1 MARRQTLSVGLDIG
15 STWVRVVALSADG
28 GVVRYRGHAA
38 VPSRGWHRGQLADQG
53 VVAETVRTAIRE
65 AERVSGDHIGS
76 AVVGVGGPSVR
87 AQQGRGLYEFG
98 RRRPIEQ
105 GDLVY
110 AVELA
115 AKARLDAGRLL
126 LQVLAQDFTVDG
138 QPPMLHPLNIECQR
152 LEAHALLVTTSA
164 QEHQALVSAVNQASL
179 RVEETVFEPMA
190 AAFAAIL
197 ADERGG
203 GVALVDVGG
212 QSTNVVYYD
221 GDAMLYAIGMPVSG
235 DHFTRDIG
243 EVKALSFDE
252 AERLKFAH
260 GCALLGLTA
269 DNIIIELPAEMG
281 RPAREISR
289 RELIETLEARAM
301 QLFELVERFR
311 LHNARD
317 LPLREGVVLVGGG
330 VQLEGMVEVA
340 ERVLGC
346 PARLGFPRGIAEWPE
361 ELMTPIWTTAA
372 GLAMYS
378 ARLSAR
384 RDPKSSGPS
393 LWSLLTGRS

>member
-1 MARRQTLSVGLDIG
+1 VARRQNLAVGLDIG
-15 STWVRVVALSADG
+15 SAWIRLVVLSADG
-28 GVVRYRGHAA
+28 GVVQYRGHSQTL
-38 VPSRGWHRGQLADQG
+38 SRGWHRGQLADQSA
-53 VVAETVRTAIRE
+53 VAEAVRAAVRE
-65 AERVSGDHIGS
+65 AERICDDHIGS
-76 AVVGVGGPSVR
+76 AVIGVGGPSVR

-98 RRRPIEQ
+98 RRRPIDQ

-115 AKARLDAGRLL
+115 SKARLEAGRLL

-138 QPPMLHPLNIECQR
+138 QAPMLHPLNIECQR
-152 LEAHALLVTTSA
+152 LEAHALLVTSSA
-164 QEHQALVSAVNQASL
+164 QEHQALVSAVNLASI

-190 AAFAAIL
+190 AAYASIL
-197 ADERGG
+197 PDERNG
-203 GVALVDVGG
+203 GVAVVDVGAH
-212 QSTNVVYYD
+212 STNVVYYD

-301 QLFELVERFR
+301 QIFELVERFR

-317 LPLREGVVLVGGG
+317 LALREGIVLVGGG
-330 VQLEGMVEVA
+330 SQLEGMVEAA

-346 PARLGFPRGIAEWPE
+346 PARLGFPRGIADWPE
-361 ELMTPIWTTAA
+361 ELMTPVWTTAA
-372 GLAMYS
+372 GLAMYA
-378 ARLSAR
+378 ARLHTR
-384 RDPKSSGPS
+384 KETRVSGPS

>member
-1 MARRQTLSVGLDIG
+1 LARTLPFAVGLDIG
-15 STWVRVVALSADG
+15 SAWTRLVALSAEG
-28 GVVRYRGHAA
+28 GVARYRGHAA
-38 VPSRGWHRGQLADQG
+38 VPSQGWLRGQLADQSA
-53 VVAETVRTAIRE
+53 VAETVRAAVRQAE
-65 AERVSGDHIGS
+65 AVCGGHIGS

-98 RRRPIEQ
+98 RRRPIGQ
-105 GDLVY
+105 DDMVY

-115 AKARLDAGRLL
+115 AKARLEAGRLL

-138 QPPMLHPLNIECQR
+138 QPPLLHPLNIECQR
-152 LEAHALLVTTSA
+152 LEAHALLITTSA

-190 AAFAAIL
+190 AAYASIL
-197 ADERGG
+197 AGERNG
-203 GVALVDVGG
+203 GVALVDIGAH
-212 QSTNVVYYD
+212 STNAVYYD

-235 DHFTRDIG
+235 DHFTRDVG

-252 AERLKFAH
+252 AERLKIAH

-289 RELIETLEARAM
+289 RELIETLEARAL
-301 QLFELVERFR
+301 QLFSLVERFR
-311 LHNARD
+311 AQYARD
-317 LPLREGVVLVGGG
+317 VALREGVVLVGGG
-330 VQLEGMVEVA
+330 AQLEGMVEAA
-340 ERVLGC
+340 EKVLGC
-346 PARLGFPRGIAEWPE
+346 PARLGFARGIAEWPE
-361 ELMTPIWTTAA
+361 ELMSPVWTTAA

-378 ARLSAR
+378 ARLQAR
-384 RDPKSSGPS
+384 KEGKSGGPS
-393 LWSLLTGRS
+393 LWSLFTGKA

>member
-1 MARRQTLSVGLDIG
+1 MARKHHIAVGLDIG
-15 STWVRVVALSADG
+15 SAWIRIVVLTAEG
-28 GVVRYRGHAA
+28 GVVRFLGHACA
-38 VPSRGWHRGQLADQG
+38 PSRGWHRGQLADQSA
-53 VVAETVRTAIRE
+53 VADAVRAAVRTAE
-65 AERVSGDHIGS
+65 SACGEHIGS
-76 AVVGVGGPSVR
+76 AVVGVGGPGVR

-98 RRRPIEQ
+98 RRRPIEH

-115 AKARLDAGRLL
+115 AKARLDAGRLM

-138 QPPMLHPLNIECQR
+138 QPPMLHPLNIECSR
-152 LEAHALLVTTSA
+152 LEAHALLVTASA

-190 AAFAAIL
+190 AAYASIL
-197 ADERGG
+197 SDERGG
-203 GVALVDVGG
+203 GVALVDIGAH
-212 QSTNVVYYD
+212 STNVVYYD

-235 DHFTRDIG
+235 DHFTRDVG

-260 GCALLGLTA
+260 GCAMLGLTA
-269 DNIIIELPAEMG
+269 DNIIIELPSEMG

-301 QLFELVERFR
+301 QVFELVERFR
-311 LHNARD
+311 IHNARD
-317 LPLREGVVLVGGG
+317 VPLREGVVLVGGAS
-330 VQLEGMVEVA
+330 QLEGMVEAA

-346 PARLGFPRGIAEWPE
+346 PARLGFPRGISEWPE
-361 ELMTPIWTTAA
+361 ELMLPVWTTAA

-378 ARLSAR
+378 ARLQARKDGRSA
-384 RDPKSSGPS
+384 GPS
-393 LWSLLTGRS
+393 LRSLFTGKS

>member
-1 MARRQTLSVGLDIG
+1 MARRNQFAVGLDIG
-15 STWVRVVALSADG
+15 SAWTRLVALSAEG
-28 GVVRYRGHAA
+28 GVARYRGHAA
-38 VPSRGWHRGQLADQG
+38 VLSRGWHRGQMADQNA
-53 VVAETVRTAIRE
+53 VAETVRAVVRD
-65 AERVSGDHIGS
+65 AEVLCGDHIGS

-98 RRRPIEQ
+98 RRRPIDH
-105 GDLVY
+105 GDMVY

-115 AKARLDAGRLL
+115 AKARLEAGRLL

-138 QPPMLHPLNIECQR
+138 QAPMLHPLNIECQR
-152 LEAHALLVTTSA
+152 LEAHALLVTASA

-179 RVEETVFEPMA
+179 RVDETVFEPMA
-190 AAFAAIL
+190 AAYASIL

-203 GVALVDVGG
+203 GVALVDIGAH
-212 QSTNVVYYD
+212 STNAVYYD

-235 DHFTRDIG
+235 DHFTRDVG

-252 AERLKFAH
+252 AERLKIAH

-269 DNIIIELPAEMG
+269 DNIIIELPSEMG

-311 LHNARD
+311 IHNAREVA
-317 LPLREGVVLVGGG
+317 LREGVVLVGGAC
-330 VQLEGMVEVA
+330 QLEGMVEVA
-340 ERVLGC
+340 EKVLGC
-346 PARLGFPRGIAEWPE
+346 PARLGFARGIAELPD
-361 ELMTPIWTTAA
+361 ELMSPVWTTAA
-372 GLAMYS
+372 GLAMYAARMQTRKESKS
-378 ARLSAR
+378 A
-384 RDPKSSGPS
+384 GPG
-393 LWSLLTGRS
+393 LWSLFTGRS